1 MPLKEK
7 LPNQLFYLA
16 FTTVEDVVGK
26 NGLNSVLNYTG
37 LKKFINNNPP
47 NTLDLEHPT
56 EDFTRFVSGMILV
69 FGENGARSMM
79 LRSGMRSFQIMLN
92 DFPGLFNLE
101 GVEIK
106 KGTPD
111 KLFKEYVRIQHTIID
126 AAKYIFGDDLYK
138 QYETDDMAVLEI
150 SPCYWCM
157 GLETKSPI
165 CHGEVGFKLGAARWI
180 FGKDIRIE
188 ETHCIAKGDPMCRFV
203 MYRPKD

>member
-56 EDFTRFVSGMILV
+56 EDFTKFLSGMISV
-69 FGENGARSMM
+69 FGENGSRSMM
-79 LRSGMRSFQIMLN
+79 LRSGMRSFQIMLD

-106 KGTPD
+106 KGASD